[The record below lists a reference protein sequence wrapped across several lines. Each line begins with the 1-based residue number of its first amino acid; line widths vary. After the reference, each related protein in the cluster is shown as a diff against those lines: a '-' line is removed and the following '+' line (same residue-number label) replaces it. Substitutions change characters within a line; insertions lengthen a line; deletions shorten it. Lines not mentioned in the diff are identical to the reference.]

1 MSSEDEKNEN
11 YTLSY
16 ELLGHSADVRA
27 VRFCSQRDSSA
38 GHCILTA
45 SRDGTACVWE
55 PDMSSPREYILRK
68 VVKKHTGFVTAL
80 CAIPSI
86 ATADGGYS
94 ESECCK

>member
-27 VRFCSQRDSSA
+27 VRFCRQRDSSA

-45 SRDGTACVWE
+45 SRDGTALCV
-55 PDMSSPREYILRK
+55 
-68 VVKKHTGFVTAL
+68 GA
-80 CAIPSI
+80 
-86 ATADGGYS
+86 
-94 ESECCK
+94 